1 MYHSSTIHS
10 IVDFERIKVV
20 SDFLSQSK
28 ANRQTSNLN
37 KSASTDRAL
46 PFSLI
51 SNTLEGRDTLRLV
64 LLNNTATQS
73 QHIIAVHLLH
83 CSSPALL
90 SHLKRLYHFQSL
102 EDRHKE
108 QALFKGP
115 IVEPSEIIQLVNLA
129 PDLVSQ

>member
-1 MYHSSTIHS
+1 MK
-10 IVDFERIKVV
+10 ELRIKVV
-20 SDFLSQSK
+20 TDFLSQSRDF
-28 ANRQTSNLN
+28 NRQTSNLN
-37 KSASTDRAL
+37 KSASTDCAVE
-46 PFSLI
+46 PCSLI
-51 SNTLEGRDTLRLV
+51 SNTLEGQDTLRLV

-73 QHIIAVHLLH
+73 QHIIAVYLLH
-83 CSSPALL
+83 CSSPCVTL
-90 SHLKRLYHFQSL
+90 SFKKLYHFQSL